1 MDLVTHNGITY
12 KKASAVAKEF
22 KYTTDYI
29 GQLCRA
35 KKIDARL
42 VGRAWYVNPES
53 LTGHKKGRYQTES
66 PAEDVVAIKIN
77 KLPEEAPK
85 KYLKRV
91 SIEPVL
97 ANKTVKILKH
107 FGDSSREVNVK
118 YESDGGSLIPK
129 MIKNDVSTDIKI
141 DLAEGEDLPVE
152 TEKTSVKPTIL
163 RPEPLPIVYL
173 KGKLPVTDIPEKAT
187 LPVVEADRQE
197 HVIQHKSLGTVAL
210 KPPEPRLTNPLHNRR
225 TVENITRD
233 KPIEHSHASNLRP
246 VSGHSSVPQRFSP
259 QSVPNQ
265 SKVSKAIKHGN
276 EKPSVAPKPV
286 SKLLLVTLYLSAF
299 LVAGLIITAELTM
312 SVTKVQVTEKID
324 FKVDKFLEILE

>member
-1 MDLVTHNGITY
+1 MDVVTHNGITY

-53 LTGHKKGRYQTES
+53 LTGHKKGRYQSES
-66 PAEDVVAIKIN
+66 SEADTVAIKIN
-77 KLPEEAPK
+77 KAPLEQPK

-107 FGDSSREVNVK
+107 IGNTTREINVK

-129 MIKNDVSTDIKI
+129 MIKNTTSVDIKI
-141 DLAEGEDLPVE
+141 DLAEGEDLPVV
-152 TEKTSVKPTIL
+152 TEKTSIQPTIL
-163 RPEPLPIVYL
+163 KPEPLPIVYL

-187 LPVVEADRQE
+187 LPVIEADKQE
-197 HVIQHKSLGTVAL
+197 HVVQHMSLGNVRDKLPEL
-210 KPPEPRLTNPLHNRR
+210 KPRSPNHNRR

-233 KPIEHSHASNLRP
+233 NPIEHSHASKHRP
-246 VSGHSSVPQRFSP
+246 ASGHPTTPQRFSP

-265 SKVSKAIKHGN
+265 SKVTKHDN
-276 EKPSVAPKPV
+276 QKPKVTPKPV

-299 LVAGLIITAELTM
+299 LVAGLIIAAELTVT
-312 SVTKVQVTEKID
+312 VTKAQVTEKID
-324 FKVDKFLEILE
+324 FKVAKFLEILE